1 VNGSCAVRSVGLRML
16 RTIKEMKAEVAR
28 NRARVFLAE
37 AEVPLAM
44 AAAFREGNLERVR
57 RSS

>member
-1 VNGSCAVRSVGLRML
+1 MALAREQ
-16 RTIKEMKAEVAR
+16 EMKAEVAR

-44 AAAFREGNLERVR
+44 AAAFREGNLAAKAC
-57 RSS
+57 